1 MNSIDNRIFE
11 LYYNVFKKSKTQNPI
26 EAPRETLSLV
36 ARLSYFLTLLSCLL
50 CLWTSPTKYFSYLV
64 PIFKMSGSF
73 PQAKILCKLKKR
85 KLRKTRCP
93 DNKRL
98 RFLDNKGHQSISH
111 ITHVTENGAKFWY
124 VLKAGLYSSL
134 KLESPN
140 RLGF

>member
-1 MNSIDNRIFE
+1 MSLRNQRPRIQ
-11 LYYNVFKKSKTQNPI
+11 KKPLGKPFHLWPDCLT
-26 EAPRETLSLV
+26 SL
-36 ARLSYFLTLLSCLL
+36 LFFLASSAFGHRQRNTSLILFPYSRCLAA
-50 CLWTSPTKYFSYLV
+50 FHR
-64 PIFKMSGSF
+64 
-73 PQAKILCKLKKR
+73 QKILCKLKKR